1 MAAIRYLLD
10 QDPTLAMSSI
20 KKTAN
25 VPEDQFLGG
34 LPLHSA
40 CRSGASDEIID
51 FLLSKSAT
59 SAKAK
64 DFKGNLPIH
73 SLLKHGN
80 SVKSDSIT
88 ALISAYSSSPKKKN
102 CAGDLPLIIG
112 LKHGTKSDVIEHLFD
127 SYPKA
132 AEERSGD
139 GRSPL
144 AIAIENRFDDATILK
159 ILRQSP
165 AFATDIDE
173 KTGLLPIEIATHKH
187 FSPHLI
193 HYLLVEDLPI
203 YLDDRGV
210 DPTSNYRSSHQHS
223 WEHVVSNDEY
233 SEVVSNLLQ
242 SFTHA
247 QRIALTNAPCRLS
260 EKPLLEVASPK
271 CKQALIVG
279 TRLFGIISLS
289 DSKPAFVSDRASIY
303 YGIKYSRDSE
313 TPANGVSVVFEEEG
327 EEMAADLSE
336 VGTPVIVKLTP
347 DRELMEKEL
356 SVRRDYQ
363 LLDSVPRI
371 YSIHYCCEEPSP
383 TYCISM
389 EQGHTLENARL
400 ENASIQKE
408 DIRQI
413 AMSLLH
419 LHDKGLV
426 HCDIGTHNV
435 GKVSGL

>member
-210 DPTSNYRSSHQHS
+210 DPTLNYRSSHQHS